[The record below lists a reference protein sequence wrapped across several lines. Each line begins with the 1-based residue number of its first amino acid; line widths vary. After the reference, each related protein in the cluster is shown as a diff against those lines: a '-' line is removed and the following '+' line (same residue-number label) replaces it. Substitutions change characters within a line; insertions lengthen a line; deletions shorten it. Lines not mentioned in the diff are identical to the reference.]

1 MDLYSLTSC
10 IPISINRFTQKCDCF
25 QNHSDIFFICQP
37 YYNVGKNKWQYV
49 NHLPNHEYIFL
60 KQNFTGNFSFVP

>member
-25 QNHSDIFFICQP
+25 QNHSDILVADWGP
-37 YYNVGKNKWQYV
+37 RSVYSKAR
-49 NHLPNHEYIFL
+49 FL
-60 KQNFTGNFSFVP
+60 KHLKFLLQRNKKGIFGGNTIAEVG